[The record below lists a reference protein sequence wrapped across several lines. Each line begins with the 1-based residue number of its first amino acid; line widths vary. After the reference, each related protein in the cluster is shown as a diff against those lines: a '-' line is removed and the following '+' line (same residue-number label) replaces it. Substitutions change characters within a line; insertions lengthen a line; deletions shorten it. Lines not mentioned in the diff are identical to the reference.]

1 MFASCLTAHEFF
13 NYKTIV
19 TVRAYMKKK
28 QDTSLMGLT
37 LRLFWSVIRDYKR
50 YFIPVMIMQPIAI
63 FLTSYAGML
72 IISMVVNKLT
82 TETIAPDQL
91 LPTFMPYIVAF
102 VAAVA
107 LGELVVW
114 RLVLFLQW
122 TMADK
127 VVYQLNRRVFDA
139 LSEQSMDFHTNRFG
153 GSLVSQANKFT
164 SAFARLSDLLLF
176 NIAPMVY
183 AFVFTFIILTPVLP
197 WFALALA
204 IFALIFISIAWF
216 SFSSIRT
223 LNVKEAEAQNKV
235 SGQIADSITNIL
247 AVKSFSR
254 EKLEKQRFERFAND
268 ARQAGF
274 SIRNA
279 VILRDIWFGLI
290 ITAIT
295 TTAFLTLIFGNLW
308 FGVAIGTLLLAVSYS
323 MQILGNLW
331 GFNGML
337 RQFNRIF
344 GDAREM
350 SMVLD
355 TQQVVADKPNA
366 KKIKTKKGALTIT
379 NMTFRHSDAE
389 ENDTMFSDFNLNI
402 KPGQRVGLVG
412 HSGSGK
418 TTLTKLI
425 LRFADIQKGT
435 IEIDGQ
441 SIADVTQNSLRE
453 AIAYVPQEPMLFH
466 RSLKENI
473 MYGKPN
479 ATEDEVRRAAKQ
491 ANALEF
497 IEKLPDG
504 LETMVGERGIKLSGG
519 QRQRVAIARAILKD
533 APILILDEATS
544 ALDSESEKL
553 IQDALQK
560 LMKNR
565 TSIVIAHRLSTISKL
580 DRIIVMEE
588 GRIIEDGSHD
598 ELLLQKGRYARLWAH
613 QSGGF
618 IED

>member
-1 MFASCLTAHEFF
+1 M
-13 NYKTIV
+13 KT
-19 TVRAYMKKK
+19 K
-28 QDTSLMGLT
+28 DTSQIGPT
-37 LRLFWSVIRDYKR
+37 LRLFWSVVKSYKR
-50 YFIPVMIMQPIAI
+50 YFIPVMLLQPLAI
-63 FLTSYAGML
+63 FLTNYAGML
-72 IISMVVNKLT
+72 IIAMVVNRLT
-82 TETIAPDQL
+82 SETILADQL
-91 LPTFMPYIVAF
+91 LNIFWPYILAF
-102 VAAVA
+102 VGSIA

-114 RLVLFLQW
+114 RIVLFLQW
-122 TMADK
+122 TMADR

-139 LSEQSMDFHTNRFG
+139 LSEQSMEFHSNRFG

-164 SAFARLSDLLLF
+164 SSFARLSDLILF
-176 NIAPMVY
+176 NIGPMVY

-197 WFALALA
+197 MFALALA
-204 IFALIFISIAWF
+204 VLATLFISVAWF
-216 SFSSIRT
+216 SFGSIRD
-223 LNVKEAEAQNKV
+223 LNVKEADAQNKV
-235 SGQIADSITNIL
+235 SAQIADSITNIL

-254 EKLEKQRFERFAND
+254 ENHEKARFDEFAKD

-279 VILRDIWFGLI
+279 VIVRDIWFGMI
-290 ITAIT
+290 ITAIMT
-295 TTAFLTLIFGNLW
+295 SALITLIFGNAW
-308 FGVAIGTLLLAVSYS
+308 FGVAVGTLLLAVTYS

-350 SMVLD
+350 SVILNSH
-355 TQQVVADKPNA
+355 QAVADTTEAENL
-366 KKIKTKKGALTIT
+366 TSTSGAIAIS
-379 NMTFRHSDAE
+379 NMTFRHADARE
-389 ENDTMFSDFNLNI
+389 HETMFKNFDLSI

-425 LRFADIQKGT
+425 LRFADIQEGA
-435 IEIDGQ
+435 IEIDNQ
-441 SIADVTQNSLRE
+441 SIAHVTQSSLRE

-466 RSLKENI
+466 RSLRENI
-473 MYGKPN
+473 KYGRPD
-479 ATEDEVRRAAKQ
+479 ATDEEVREAAKQ

-497 IEKLPDG
+497 IEKLPDRF
-504 LETMVGERGIKLSGG
+504 ETLVGERGIKLSGG
-519 QRQRVAIARAILKD
+519 QRQRIAIARAILKN

-560 LMKNR
+560 LMKGR
-565 TSIVIAHRLSTISKL
+565 TSIVIAHRLSTIAKL
-580 DRIIVMEE
+580 DRIIVMED
-588 GRIIEDGSHD
+588 GAIIEDGSHE
-598 ELLLQKGRYARLWAH
+598 ELISQKRQYAKLWSH

-618 IED
+618 IEE

>member
-1 MFASCLTAHEFF
+1 M
-13 NYKTIV
+13 
-19 TVRAYMKKK
+19 KK
-28 QDTSLMGLT
+28 QDESSQINIGLT
-37 LRLFWSVIRDYKR
+37 LRLFWSVIKNYKR
-50 YFIPVMIMQPIAI
+50 YFIPVLLLQPLAI

-72 IISMVVNKLT
+72 IISQVVNRLT
-82 TETIAPDQL
+82 TETIPADQL
-91 LPTFMPYIVAF
+91 LPTFWPYIALF

-107 LGELVVW
+107 LGELVIW
-114 RLVLFLQW
+114 RIVLFLQW
-122 TMADK
+122 TMADR
-127 VVYQLNRRVFDA
+127 VVYQLNQNVFNA
-139 LSEQSMDFHTNRFG
+139 LSEQSMEFHTNRFG

-164 SAFARLSDLLLF
+164 GAFARLSDLILF
-176 NIAPMVY
+176 NIAPMIY
-183 AFVFTFIILTPVLP
+183 AFVFTFVILTPVLP
-197 WFALALA
+197 LFALALA
-204 IFALIFISIAWF
+204 VFAVIFISIAWF
-216 SFSSIRT
+216 SFGSIRN
-223 LNVKEAEAQNKV
+223 LNVKEAEAHNKV

-254 EKLEKQRFERFAND
+254 ERHEKQRFERFAGD

-274 SIRNA
+274 AIRNA

-290 ITAIT
+290 ITAIMT
-295 TTAFLTLIFGNLW
+295 SAFITLIFGNVW
-308 FGVAIGTLLLAVSYS
+308 FGVAIGTLLLAVTYS

-337 RQFNRIF
+337 RQLNRIF

-350 SMVLD
+350 SLVLD
-355 TQQVVADKPNA
+355 TRQTVSDAKSA
-366 KKIKTKKGALTIT
+366 KKLKATKGAIAIKD
-379 NMTFRHSDAE
+379 MTFRHADARE
-389 ENDTMFSDFNLNI
+389 DDIMFKDFNLTI

-425 LRFADIQKGT
+425 LRFADIQDGS

-441 SIADVTQNSLRE
+441 AVAKVTQGSLRE

-466 RSLKENI
+466 RTLKENI
-473 MYGKPN
+473 MYGKPD
-479 ATEDEVRRAAKQ
+479 ATDKEVEQAAKR
-491 ANALEF
+491 ANAFEF
-497 IEKLPDG
+497 INKLPDG
-504 LETMVGERGIKLSGG
+504 FETLVGERGIKLSGG

-560 LMKNR
+560 LMKGR
-565 TSIVIAHRLSTISKL
+565 TSIVIAHRLSTIAKL
-580 DRIIVMEE
+580 DRIIVMDE
-588 GRIIEDGSHD
+588 GQIIEDGSHD
-598 ELLLQKGRYARLWAH
+598 ELIKQHGTYAKLWNH

-618 IED
+618 IEE